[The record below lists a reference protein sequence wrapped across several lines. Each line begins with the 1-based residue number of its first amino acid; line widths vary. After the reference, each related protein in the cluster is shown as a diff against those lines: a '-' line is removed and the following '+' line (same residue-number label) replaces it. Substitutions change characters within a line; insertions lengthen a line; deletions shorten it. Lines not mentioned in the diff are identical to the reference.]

1 MAVDRAVGSSG
12 TRLLFMSL
20 AAGFLLLAFVGWD
33 VIGSQLAKAES
44 QRQLD
49 EQKQIAAELETV
61 MKEQKELEAR
71 IAAIDA
77 RIAAIKK
84 LRDEQKGPSSVLEA
98 IRERLIMNPSLYLQ
112 SIEQKGGE
120 VTIKGNSPDE
130 AVVTQFGRSLEFSNG
145 LFTNL
150 NIETQRKEM
159 TNQMA
164 SATGG
169 APAPMV
175 NVVDFTIKAGYVPSK
190 SADNTNATTASA
202 APAPGTPAQPQVAKN

>member
-12 TRLLFMSL
+12 TRLLFMTL
-20 AAGFLLLAFVGWD
+20 AGGFLLLAFVGWD
-33 VIGSQLAKAES
+33 VIGSQLAKSTAE
-44 QRQLD
+44 QQKA
-49 EQKQIAAELETV
+49 EQEQIAAELEVV
-61 MKEQKELEAR
+61 MKEQRELEAR

-164 SATGG
+164 SSTTSDA
-169 APAPMV
+169 AKV
-175 NVVDFTIKAGYVPSK
+175 NVVDFTIKAGYAPSK
-190 SADNTNATTASA
+190 GADNTKGTTASA
-202 APAPGTPAQPQVAKN
+202 APAPGAPSQPQVAKN